1 MTFKKLE
8 IIIKP
13 EKLEDLKSIP
23 DSCGA
28 HGLMISNIMGYG
40 SQKGYTQMYRGTK
53 YTVNLLP
60 KVKVETVVCEE
71 IVEAIIRISYRPVII
86 EGDNGKCHYLLL
98 LYYSVPNKEV
108 TIMENIL
115 SEVFGIW
122 FLIGASFVFFMQAG
136 FAMAERTNFLS
147 YCIYSGI
154 ISAVVYPIEAHWIW
168 GGVTMFIV
176 FKVIDKIFGLRVTD
190 QEQLDGLDIHEHGM
204 NAYYGFRIDK

>member
-13 EKLEDLKSIP
+13 EKLEDLKSIL

-40 SQKGYTQMYRGTK
+40 TQKGYTQMYRGTK

-86 EGDNGKCHYLLL
+86 EGAVALTCGSSFYISNTKRR
-98 LYYSVPNKEV
+98 
-108 TIMENIL
+108 
-115 SEVFGIW
+115 
-122 FLIGASFVFFMQAG
+122 ASKSPAFV
-136 FAMAERTNFLS
+136 
-147 YCIYSGI
+147 
-154 ISAVVYPIEAHWIW
+154 V
-168 GGVTMFIV
+168 
-176 FKVIDKIFGLRVTD
+176 
-190 QEQLDGLDIHEHGM
+190 
-204 NAYYGFRIDK
+204 